1 MRQVFSSPRIEN
13 VEGVAKLLED
23 AGIEVRI
30 TNGRS
35 YRSAIR
41 GNFSYRDSPDAGPRP
56 AVWIVK
62 SEDQPRARQ
71 LLREAGLLHTAAGP
85 LPMDSYIPETP
96 HMRRG
101 RVVIAAPTSRRAAR
115 IRYGLLAGIAL
126 MVVLIYI
133 ATRRPAPE
141 TASSAPAPASA
152 SAPAPAPAPAPAA
165 VRSGTATPPTVPDNI
180 AAPSTAYVI
189 ATPPALAETLFAA
202 ELDAQQADLFC
213 LAIDGTD
220 PSAELLARL
229 KPSRGEVRPASA
241 CADGARERVAIDVTR
256 YRTDGSGVGT
266 VGVVIHHV
274 GSDASRKNRIQQLE
288 VQRTGDQWQV
298 LRKL

>member
-23 AGIEVRI
+23 AGMEVRI

-41 GNFSYRDSPDAGPRP
+41 GNFSYRESADAGPRP

-85 LPMDSYIPETP
+85 MPMDSYIPETP
-96 HMRRG
+96 HMHRE
-101 RVVIAAPTSRRAAR
+101 RVVIAAPTSRRASR

-126 MVVLIYI
+126 MVVLTYI

-141 TASSAPAPASA
+141 TVSNA
-152 SAPAPAPAPAPAA
+152 SAPATAP
-165 VRSGTATPPTVPDNI
+165 GTAATPATAPDTI

-189 ATPPALAETLFAA
+189 ATPPALAEMLFAEEMA
-202 ELDAQQADLFC
+202 AQQADLSC
-213 LAIDGTD
+213 LAIDGAD

-229 KPSRGEVRPASA
+229 KPSRGEVRAASA
-241 CADGARERVAIDVTR
+241 CADDARDRVSIDVTR

-266 VGVVIHHV
+266 VGVVVHHF
-274 GSDASRKNRIQQLE
+274 GSDASGKNQIKQLE

-298 LRKL
+298 LRVL

>member
-41 GNFSYRDSPDAGPRP
+41 GNFSYRESPDAGPRP

-85 LPMDSYIPETP
+85 MPMDSYIPETP
-96 HMRRG
+96 HMTRE
-101 RVVIAAPTSRRAAR
+101 RVVIAAPTSRRASR

-126 MVVLIYI
+126 MVVLTYI

-141 TASSAPAPASA
+141 TVSTAPAPAT
-152 SAPAPAPAPAPAA
+152 AP
-165 VRSGTATPPTVPDNI
+165 VRSRAATPATVPDSI

-189 ATPPALAETLFAA
+189 ATPPALAEMLFAA
-202 ELDAQQADLFC
+202 ELDAQQADLYC
-213 LAIDGTD
+213 LAIDGAD

-229 KPSRGEVRPASA
+229 KPSRGEVHPASA
-241 CADGARERVAIDVTR
+241 CADDARERVSIDVTR

-266 VGVVIHHV
+266 VGVVIHHF
-274 GSDASRKNRIQQLE
+274 GGDASRKNQIKQLE
-288 VQRTGDQWQV
+288 VQRTGDQWQI
-298 LRKL
+298 LREL

>member
-85 LPMDSYIPETP
+85 MPMDSYIPETP
-96 HMRRG
+96 HLNRE
-101 RVVIAAPTSRRAAR
+101 RVVIAAPTSRRASR

-126 MVVLIYI
+126 MVVLTYI

-141 TASSAPAPASA
+141 TASNAPVP
-152 SAPAPAPAPAPAA
+152 
-165 VRSGTATPPTVPDNI
+165 ATPPVRSKAAMPATVPDTI

-189 ATPPALAETLFAA
+189 ATPPALAEMLFAA
-202 ELDAQQADLFC
+202 ELDAQQAALFC
-213 LAIDGTD
+213 LAIDGAD

-229 KPSRGEVRPASA
+229 KPSRGEVRPASD
-241 CADGARERVAIDVTR
+241 CADDKRDRVSIEVNR

-266 VGVVIHHV
+266 VGLVIHRS
-274 GSDASRKNRIQQLE
+274 GSDASRKNRIRQLE

-298 LRKL
+298 LRVLE

>member
-85 LPMDSYIPETP
+85 MPMDSYIPETP
-96 HMRRG
+96 HMNRE
-101 RVVIAAPTSRRAAR
+101 RVVIAAPTSRRASR

-126 MVVLIYI
+126 MVVLTYI

-141 TASSAPAPASA
+141 TVSTAPAPAT
-152 SAPAPAPAPAPAA
+152 AP
-165 VRSGTATPPTVPDNI
+165 VRSSAATPATVPDTI

-189 ATPPALAETLFAA
+189 ATPPALAEMLFAA

-213 LAIDGTD
+213 LAIDGAD

-229 KPSRGEVRPASA
+229 KSSRGEVHPASA
-241 CADGARERVAIDVTR
+241 CAGDARERVSIDVTR

-266 VGVVIHHV
+266 VGVVIHHF
-274 GSDASRKNRIQQLE
+274 GDDASSRKNEIRQLE
-288 VQRTGDQWQV
+288 VQRTGDQWQLLRV
-298 LRKL
+298 LE

>member
-13 VEGVAKLLED
+13 VEGVARLLED

-30 TNGRS
+30 THGRS

-41 GNFSYRDSPDAGPRP
+41 GNFSYRESADAGPRP

-85 LPMDSYIPETP
+85 MPMDSYIPETP
-96 HMRRG
+96 HMNRE
-101 RVVIAAPTSRRAAR
+101 RVVIAAPTSRRASR

-126 MVVLIYI
+126 MVVLTYV
-133 ATRRPAPE
+133 ATRSPTPQ
-141 TASSAPAPASA
+141 TASSAPVPASA
-152 SAPAPAPAPAPAA
+152 SAPA
-165 VRSGTATPPTVPDNI
+165 RSGAATPATVAGPI

-189 ATPPALAETLFAA
+189 ATPPALAEMLFAA
-202 ELDAQQADLFC
+202 ELDARQADLFC
-213 LAIDGTD
+213 LAIDGAD
-220 PSAELLARL
+220 PPAELLARL
-229 KPSRGEVRPASA
+229 NPSRGEARPASA
-241 CADGARERVAIDVTR
+241 CSDDARDRVSIDVTR

-266 VGVVIHHV
+266 VGVVIHHS
-274 GSDASRKNRIQQLE
+274 GSDAPRENQIRQLE
-288 VQRTGDQWQV
+288 VQRTGDRWQV
-298 LRKL
+298 LRVL